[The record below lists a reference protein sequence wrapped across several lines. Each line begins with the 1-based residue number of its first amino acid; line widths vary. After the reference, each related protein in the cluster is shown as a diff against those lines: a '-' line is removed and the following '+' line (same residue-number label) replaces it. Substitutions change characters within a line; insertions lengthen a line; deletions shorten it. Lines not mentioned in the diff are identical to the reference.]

1 MMATMLGTDLDSA
14 THKLRVSDEK
24 QDSHPKLEA
33 KSPPKSLP
41 PVWDTFCQVD
51 FSYTSYGFVIFLCSI
66 SSQQQSAT
74 LSG

>member
-1 MMATMLGTDLDSA
+1 MKAHDGYMLGTDLDSA
-14 THKLRVSDEK
+14 THKLRVSD
-24 QDSHPKLEA
+24 DF
-33 KSPPKSLP
+33 P

-51 FSYTSYGFVIFLCSI
+51 FSYTSYGFVILLCSI